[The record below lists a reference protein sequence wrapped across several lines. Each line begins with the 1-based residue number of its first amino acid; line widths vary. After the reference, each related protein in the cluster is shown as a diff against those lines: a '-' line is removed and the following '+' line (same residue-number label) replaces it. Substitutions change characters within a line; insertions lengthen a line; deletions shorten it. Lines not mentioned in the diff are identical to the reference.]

1 MSIDLCRV
9 LVRCVAVA
17 AGALLI
23 AGCAMTDRAPEPKPA
38 FYVSLVPPGSEVDS
52 NVAAGMFSAYR
63 ANNGLGPLVV
73 DPVLTRIAK
82 EHAVAMA
89 TRRTV
94 GHDVGNGNLNDRAR
108 RAGYDYARISENI
121 AGGYHTLAEAFSG
134 WRESSDH
141 RKNMLMR
148 DATHMGIA
156 VAQAPGYKYK
166 VFWAMVVARP
176 DDGAPVVMMG
186 PGNAPYPNPIQ

>member
-1 MSIDLCRV
+1 MPRAFRILARFAVPV
-9 LVRCVAVA
+9 LVA
-17 AGALLI
+17 AGLA
-23 AGCAMTDRAPEPKPA
+23 ACAMTDRAPDPQPA
-38 FYVSLVPPGSEVDS
+38 FYRSLVPPGSEVDS
-52 NVAAGMFSAYR
+52 QVAAEMFSSYR
-63 ANNGLGPLVV
+63 ANNGLGPLAI

-89 TRRTV
+89 TRRKV
-94 GHDVGNGNLNDRAR
+94 GHDVGQGNLNERAR

-141 RKNMLMR
+141 RRNMLMR

-156 VAQAPGYKYK
+156 VAQAPGFKYK
-166 VFWAMVVARP
+166 VFWAMVIARP
-176 DDGAPVVMMG
+176 DDRQVVVMPG
-186 PGNAPYPNPIQ
+186 PATGPYPNPAQ

>member
-1 MSIDLCRV
+1 VPHYSRLP
-9 LVRCVAVA
+9 LLLLA
-17 AGALLI
+17 ALI
-23 AGCAMTDRAPEPKPA
+23 ACGLSACAAVEERLPEGQPV
-38 FYVSLVPPGSEVDS
+38 FYRSLVPPGSEVDS
-52 NVAAGMFSAYR
+52 AVAASMFSGYR
-63 ANNGLGPLVV
+63 ANHGLGPLAV

-89 TRRTV
+89 ARRTV
-94 GHDVGNGNLNDRAR
+94 GHDVGNGNLDQRAR
-108 RAGYDYARISENI
+108 RAGYDYARINENI

-134 WRESSDH
+134 WRDSPDH
-141 RKNMLMR
+141 KKNMLMR

-176 DDGAPVVMMG
+176 DDKKTVVLSG
-186 PGNAPYPNPIQ
+186 PGTGPYPNPLQ